1 MFIRCSRSL
10 RALLLAS
17 GFASLLAACGGGGSD
32 SPPPPPPPPP
42 VSKPTLSFSPATVT
56 ASVMTGT
63 SEAVSVSGVVNTP
76 ADFNNANAVY
86 AFVVDTAGVIIPQVE
101 MSLSGTTLR
110 AMMHTSPT
118 LASGTYEGN
127 FTVKVCRDASCNQQF
142 PGSPMQL
149 PYKFT
154 VAPAPLVLHANVL
167 SNTINVGASPPAPTT
182 IQVFATN
189 ATWSATTASPW
200 IKLAGSSGSGA
211 GAITV
216 SYDVTGLLAGSYAGT
231 ILVTA
236 SDGQKSELPVALVM
250 LPRAFSIQSGKI
262 FFNAINGAPMAPQAV
277 NFSLPGTSD
286 TWTASTES
294 PWLTVTP
301 TSGTTPATT
310 TLSIDPSVG
319 KLVSGTHLNSVSFSS
334 PSANTGKVP
343 VELQLTKATLSTTVA
358 TMALGGTYGRE
369 LLPSQTKLH
378 LNTSS
383 NSHPFTLTTPPS
395 WLSANALSGTV
406 NQTGTNLTFTPVVA
420 TTPVGTTTTTLTAT
434 ATVNGDTISV
444 PINVTVNR
452 DQRKLLFSEA
462 GVAFSSTPSWSRLTR
477 TVSVKDNFGLPSN
490 WTVSTNQPWLTATKL
505 GNQVTLT
512 ANPAALPADVISYAT
527 VTLSTSDSGITT
539 PEPLQVALWKG
550 SVTPSTITSVSKS
563 YTYVKADP
571 IRPLVYAN
579 DGSSTI
585 DVYNVYTAAL
595 VGTMSNLG
603 ASLGEMTVSPSGDHL
618 YTYDTANRNIVVVD
632 LKTRAKTA
640 TWPLATAVGYL
651 SRLLAIRPN
660 GVNIV
665 LAADG
670 HAYLASSG
678 KSVGMPNST
687 APFAATSDGN
697 TIYSESGVFKMDYSE
712 MGGGA
717 LFSSAQSGVSG
728 DDVATSGDG
737 TRLYVATGWP
747 YRCNSISPTD
757 FSVIGALP
765 GGEHYPNNVEVSTD
779 GRVFCGISGWYS
791 AADVW
796 VHDSNGTLLNSYKF
810 AGYAKNLLTRQL
822 TISGDSLIMIGLTN
836 DPLLAFVP
844 VGP

>member
-1 MFIRCSRSL
+1 
-10 RALLLAS
+10 
-17 GFASLLAACGGGGSD
+17 
-32 SPPPPPPPPP
+32 
-42 VSKPTLSFSPATVT
+42 
-56 ASVMTGT
+56 MTGT
-63 SEAVSVSGVVNTP
+63 SKAVSVSGSVNTP
-76 ADFNNANAVY
+76 ADFNNVNSVY
-86 AFVVDTAGVIIPQVE
+86 AFVVDTTGVILPQVE
-101 MSLSGTTLR
+101 ISLSGTTFR
-110 AMMHTSPT
+110 AMMQTSPT
-118 LASGTYEGN
+118 LASGTYEGT
-127 FTVKVCRDASCNQQF
+127 FTVKVCRDASCNRPF

-149 PYKFT
+149 PYRFT
-154 VAPAPLVLHANVL
+154 VVPAPMVLRSTVL
-167 SNTINVGASPPAPTT
+167 SNTVNVGAAPPASTT
-182 IQVFATN
+182 IHVTATN
-189 ATWSATTASPW
+189 VTWSATTASPW
-200 IKLAGSSGSGA
+200 IKLTGSSGSGS
-211 GAITV
+211 GAFTV
-216 SYDVTGLLAGSYAGT
+216 SYDVTGLSAGSYAGR
-231 ILVTA
+231 IVVTA
-236 SDGQKSELPVALVM
+236 SDGQKSELPIALVM

-262 FFNAINGAPMAPQAV
+262 VLNAINGAPIAPHAV

-294 PWLTVTP
+294 PWLTATP

-310 TLSIDPSVG
+310 TLNIDPSVG
-319 KLVSGTHLNSVSFSS
+319 KLASGTHLNSVSISS
-334 PSANTGKVP
+334 PSANTSKVP
-343 VELQLTKATLSTTVA
+343 VELHLTKATLSTTVE
-358 TMALGGTYGRE
+358 TVTLGGTYGRE
-369 LLPSQTKLH
+369 LLASQTKLH

-383 NSHPFTLTTPPS
+383 NSHPFTLTTPAS
-395 WLSANALSGTV
+395 WLGVSTLSGAV
-406 NQTGTNLTFTPVVA
+406 NQTGTNLTFTPAVA
-420 TTPVGTTTTTLTAT
+420 IAPIGTSTTTLTAT

-477 TVSVKDNFGLPSN
+477 TVTVKDNFGLASN

-512 ANPAALPADVISYAT
+512 ANPASLPADVISYAT
-527 VTLSTSDSGITT
+527 VTLNTSDSGITT

-550 SVTPSTITSVSKS
+550 SVTPSTTTSISKS
-563 YTYVKADP
+563 YKYVKADP

-579 DGSSTI
+579 DGSSSI
-585 DVYNVYTAAL
+585 DVYNVYTATL
-595 VGTMSNLG
+595 VGTMSSLG

-632 LKTRAKTA
+632 LKTRAKST
-640 TWPLATAVGYL
+640 TWPIATAVDHN

-678 KSVGMPNST
+678 KSVGAPKST
-687 APFAATSDGN
+687 GPFGATADGT
-697 TIYSESGVFKMDYSE
+697 TIYSEAGAFKMDYSE

-717 LFSSAQSGVSG
+717 LFSSARGGVSG

-737 TRLYVATGWP
+737 TRLYVATRSI
-747 YRCNSISPTD
+747 YHCSSISPTD
-757 FSVIGALP
+757 YSIIGALP
-765 GGEHYPNNVEVSTD
+765 GGEPYPNNVEVSND

-791 AADVW
+791 TADVW
-796 VHDSNGTLLNSYKF
+796 VHDSNGALLNSYKF
-810 AGYAKNLLTRQL
+810 AGYARNLLMRQL